1 MDLCTGGFMA
11 HDWVFDVLDD
21 LKSYAIANGLIA
33 LAAKAEEASQIA
45 SVEIAARKAGGAGP
59 ATAAAGDGFRKI

>member
-1 MDLCTGGFMA
+1 MA

-33 LAAKAEEASQIA
+33 LAAKAEEALQIA
-45 SVEIAARKAGGAGP
+45 SVEIAAQTAGGAGP
-59 ATAAAGDGFRKI
+59 AAASAGDGFRKL